1 MLPKAHRVRK
11 THEYDKIYRNSKR
24 ISSNNFLFY
33 CRYISDEQKASN
45 ACVQYPRL
53 GFVASKKVGNAIRRN
68 KAKRLLRE
76 SVRLIFPTLNN
87 TFEGILLASPN
98 INSASFDDIQNEI
111 LIAFKKAN
119 IIKK

>member
-24 ISSNNFLFY
+24 ISSTNFLFY
-33 CRYISDEQKASN
+33 CRYISDEQKKTN
-45 ACVQYPRL
+45 AYIQYPRL

-76 SVRLIFPTLNN
+76 ATRQIFPTLNH

-98 INSASFDDIQNEI
+98 INSATFNGVQNEI
-111 LIAFKKAN
+111 LIAFKKAGVYTQ
-119 IIKK
+119 